1 LAVVDL
7 QGKVFF
13 ITGGARGIGAA
24 VAAEAARRGA
34 RIALAGLE
42 PEELE
47 RRVAELGEGHAFF
60 EADVTDL
67 DSLRR
72 AVDGTVETFGGI
84 DLVLANAGIANYG
97 TVEKGDPDAFLRTV
111 DINLNGVYR
120 TAHLTLPHLL
130 KSRGWIGIVASI
142 ASFAPSPGM
151 SSYNASKAG
160 VELFTR
166 SLRGEVGWRGVDAV
180 SIHPSWIDTDL
191 VRESEVDMPSF
202 AEMRSKLP
210 WPLKRTTSVEQCA
223 QTIVDGI
230 GSRRDRIFIPRSAR
244 LVLWVRNAIAG
255 RIGEFA
261 TSRDASEMIPRME
274 AEIAALGRAGSA
286 RNAKINQLRS
296 SGEVEPGEA
305 VEPVETAK

>member
-1 LAVVDL
+1 MSL

-34 RIALAGLE
+34 RVALAGLE
-42 PEELE
+42 PEELSK
-47 RRVAELGEGHAFF
+47 RVAELGPGHAFF

-97 TVEKGDPDAFLRTV
+97 TVEKGDPEGFLRTI

-120 TAHLTLPHLL
+120 TAHLTMPHLL
-130 KSRGWIGIVASI
+130 ASRGWIGIVASI

-151 SSYNASKAG
+151 SAYNASKAG

-166 SLRGEVGWRGVDAV
+166 SLRGEVAWRGVDAV

-210 WPLKRTTSVEQCA
+210 WPLKRTTSVEECA

-230 GSRRDRIFIPRSAR
+230 GSGRDRIFVPHSAR
-244 LVLWVRNAIAG
+244 LVLWLRNAIAG
-255 RIGEFA
+255 RIGERV
-261 TSRDASEMIPRME
+261 TGGEASEILPRME
-274 AEIAALGRAGSA
+274 AEIEALGRAGSV
-286 RNAKINQLRS
+286 RNTRINQLA
-296 SGEVEPGEA
+296 GTGA
-305 VEPVETAK
+305 VEPAEPVEAGK

>member
-1 LAVVDL
+1 MSL

-42 PEELE
+42 PEELSK
-47 RRVAELGEGHAFF
+47 RVAELGPGHAFF

-84 DLVLANAGIANYG
+84 DLVLANAGVANYG
-97 TVEKGDPDAFLRTV
+97 TVEKGDPEGFLRTI

-120 TAHLTLPHLL
+120 TAHVTMPHLL
-130 KSRGWIGIVASI
+130 ESRGWIGIVASI

-151 SSYNASKAG
+151 SAYNASKAG

-166 SLRGEVGWRGVDAV
+166 SLRGEVAWRGVDAV

-210 WPLKRTTSVEQCA
+210 WPLKRTTSVEECA

-230 GSRRDRIFIPRSAR
+230 GSGRDRIFVPHSAR
-244 LVLWVRNAIAG
+244 LVLWLRNAIAG
-255 RIGEFA
+255 RIGERA
-261 TSRDASEMIPRME
+261 TSGDASEIIPRME
-274 AEIAALGRAGSA
+274 AEIEALGRSGSA
-286 RNAKINQLRS
+286 RNTRINQLS
-296 SGEVEPGEA
+296 STAA
-305 VEPVETAK
+305 VEPAEPVEAGK